1 MIETE
6 LKIRHLLNLLDDD
19 SPRIQKILKET
30 LLENSFDVIIKRPLY
45 LAQTPS
51 KFRSV
56 FIDRLHTIHHDL
68 VINAWRQLVRN
79 NLEDISL
86 EKSVLLLSFWN
97 DEDLDVPG
105 IILQLD
111 EMAKGIGNT
120 LPISGHPLAFVDH
133 LNYYLTEKYGFRGN
147 SKDYYNPDNSFLDKV
162 LQNRHG
168 IPITLSILYLLISQ
182 RLNIPVLGVPMPAHF
197 ILKFDDGS
205 DEVFF
210 DPFNQGRIYSRQ
222 ECMGYLNY
230 LKSGKVDEI
239 LSGASNFEIILRMMR
254 NLKLVFTSYKNERE
268 KASELA
274 GFMKILEDAYQA
286 G

>member
-56 FIDRLHTIHHDL
+56 FIDRLHTIHQDL

-111 EMAKGIGNT
+111 EIAKGIGNT
-120 LPISGHPLAFVDH
+120 LPISGHPLTFVDH